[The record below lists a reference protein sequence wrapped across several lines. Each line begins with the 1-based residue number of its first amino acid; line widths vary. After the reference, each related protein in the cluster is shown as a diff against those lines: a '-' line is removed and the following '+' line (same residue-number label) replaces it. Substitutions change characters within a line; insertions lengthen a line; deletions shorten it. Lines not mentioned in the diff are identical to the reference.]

1 MISGLYCLVIALAYY
16 SLTFGSDDQGDDVV
30 KAVKVSAGEPLILNF
45 DYSGPTSG
53 VSYDLTVDGKRV
65 AVDNMRTFKQLG
77 KLYYTEVH
85 EHDSGEYRFTVI
97 GDGTNFEK
105 KIILSG

>member
-1 MISGLYCLVIALAYY
+1 MMSGLYCLIVALAYY
-16 SLTFGSDDQGDDVV
+16 SLTFGRDDHGDDV
-30 KAVKVSAGEPLILNF
+30 KTVKVTAGEPLILSF

-53 VSYDLTVDGKRV
+53 VSYDFTMDGKRV
-65 AVDNMRTFKQLG
+65 AVDNMRIFKQLG

-97 GDGTNFEK
+97 GGGSNFEK